1 LNAARPARVE
11 SHHDYWEQFMSKLRM
26 TKRKKV
32 STFTPVYDLHSN
44 TLLGYLGDLTVKGS
58 LLVSETPIEVDQTLS
73 LAIEFRT
80 ASETPHPPMNLSA
93 HVAWCKPAERRTHY
107 NAGLEF
113 VKITDQ
119 DQKFIE
125 SVIERHQSHSFR

>member
-1 LNAARPARVE
+1 
-11 SHHDYWEQFMSKLRM
+11 MSKLRM
-26 TKRKKV
+26 IKRRKV
-32 STFTPVYDLHSN
+32 STYTPVYDLHSN
-44 TLLGYLGDLTVKGS
+44 TLLGYLGDLTVKGT
-58 LLVSETPIEVDQTLS
+58 LLVSETPVEVDQTLS

-80 ASETPHPPMNLSA
+80 ASEIPHPPTNLSV

-119 DQKFIE
+119 EQKFIE
-125 SVIERHQSHSFR
+125 SVIERYQSPSPR